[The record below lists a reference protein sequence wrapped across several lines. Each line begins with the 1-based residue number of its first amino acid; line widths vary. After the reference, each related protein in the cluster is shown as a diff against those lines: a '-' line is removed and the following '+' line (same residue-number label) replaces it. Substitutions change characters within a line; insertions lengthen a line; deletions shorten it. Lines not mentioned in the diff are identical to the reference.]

1 MGREELALGGRA
13 RVGHRADKVD
23 SLVCET
29 SKSGLRELEGTVGTL
44 TGGGEGAVD
53 EGEHILGLGDATG
66 GVGAA
71 LKGLPLLLEVL
82 EGE

>member
-1 MGREELALGGRA
+1 MGREGLALGGGA

-29 SKSGLRELEGTVGTL
+29 LKSGLRELEGTVGSL

-53 EGEHILGLGDATG
+53 EGEHILGPDDAAG
-66 GVGAA
+66 GVGAT
-71 LKGLPLLLEVL
+71 LKGLPPLLEVL
-82 EGE
+82 EGR